1 MATITLTEVNATLG
15 EIRDEQKETTNA
27 VTSLTAKIS
36 AQMEAAEMNRLRDL
50 NNSPKVVAGASTT
63 RAPARPA
70 ADNSSS
76 GLSGGR
82 LAGLGLGLGALG
94 AGAMKGATGLAAMGL
109 AIPAFFGGLLAGS
122 EGLSWLQDV
131 AGMDYEGLKK
141 AALGF
146 ADIIL
151 EMDAKAFVVLG
162 GIMGISAV
170 GGKKAAVGVGFM
182 GLAIS
187 GFLAGLLAGST
198 ALGVADWIG
207 ADLNFGPMKK
217 TMAGFSDMVLSL
229 KKESLIVLAG
239 LLGTGAILGLASKNP
254 LDAAKGMAGLAAGI
268 IGFLGGLV
276 IGNDILSFGEIL
288 GADLNLS
295 ALGKTLSGF
304 SQSVG
309 QLTPEAGIA
318 LAGIMGAAV
327 GLAKFGADAKTAK
340 DTVAMMTGLGAG
352 ISGLMIGL
360 TVGDVAISWLDKIKA
375 ANSNGLVGVFKMFND
390 SVGALNNENSIK
402 ALAAIIGAGGAIGAV
417 VGAINPAAAAG
428 AGLGIFAIMTGIGAG
443 IAGLM
448 VGLATGDFITSYLQ
462 QFKGDGEGITGVF
475 KTFNDSILAITPEA
489 IERIKKLM
497 DLGGKG
503 ISGALI
509 GLSKGIVAFLGAEG
523 LVGLTDKL
531 SKAVFGTID
540 SIFGTSLN
548 KDKPGIVEQMIEGL
562 KPLDNFD
569 ISKID
574 EFSNAINGLSASFNN
589 LSDIKID
596 NSTSNISRIV
606 QDIAGVLD
614 MWPNLINGGT
624 WENKNSSKWFGLDD
638 VYFGP
643 GIKGIKE
650 GDVQLVS
657 DGINYIKNA
666 LNGTALIEATPAA
679 ADGGAY
685 QLGEISV
692 QAPRDVSIVR
702 MSDEVLNALTTVL
715 MQKDYGE
722 RVSASQAGAPTYVN
736 APQTT
741 TVNNSQSQGIVLPM
755 AQAIDTLD
763 GGLALGGNSGP
774 F

>member
-1 MATITLTEVNATLG
+1 MTITLAEINVTLG
-15 EIRDEQKETTNA
+15 EMRDEQKETTEA
-27 VTSLTAKIS
+27 VKSLTDKIS
-36 AQMEAAEMNRLRDL
+36 AQMEASELARLSAL
-50 NNSPKVVAGASTT
+50 NDKNKVRG
-63 RAPARPA
+63 
-70 ADNSSS
+70 SS
-76 GLSGGR
+76 GQAVPPTPGPSNNNQSPGLLGSPF
-82 LAGLGLGLGALG
+82 AGLGAGMAL
-94 AGAMKGATGLAAMGL
+94 AGGGMLKGAAGLTAMGL

-131 AGMDYEGLKK
+131 AGMDYDGLKK

-146 ADIIL
+146 SDIIL
-151 EMDAKAFVVLG
+151 DMDPMAFTVLA
-162 GIMGISAV
+162 GIMGISSV

-198 ALGVADWIG
+198 ALGVAEWMG
-207 ADLNFGPMKK
+207 ADLNFGALKK
-217 TMAGFSDMVLSL
+217 TMAGFGEMILSL
-229 KKESLIVLAG
+229 EKGPLIVLAG

-276 IGNDILSFGEIL
+276 IGNDILSFGKIL

-304 SQSVG
+304 SQAVG

-327 GLAKFGADAKTAK
+327 GLAKFGADTKTAK

-375 ANSNGLVGVFKMFND
+375 VNSAGLVGAFKMFND
-390 SVGALNNENSIK
+390 SIGALNNENSLT
-402 ALAAIIGAGGAIGAV
+402 ALAAILGAGGAIGAV

-428 AGLGIFAIMTGIGAG
+428 AGMGIFAIMTGIGAG

-448 VGLATGDFITSYLQ
+448 VGLATGDFITSHLQ
-462 QFKGDGEGITGVF
+462 SIKGDGPGITGVF

-497 DLGGKG
+497 ELGGKN
-503 ISGALI
+503 IAGALT
-509 GLSKGIVAFLGAEG
+509 GLSAGIVAFLGAEG

-596 NSTSNISRIV
+596 NSTSNISKIV

-666 LNGTALIEATPAA
+666 LNGTALIEAKPAA
-679 ADGGAY
+679 ADGAAF
-685 QLGEISV
+685 QLDEIQV
-692 QAPRDVSIVR
+692 QAPRDVSIVKI
-702 MSDEVLNALTTVL
+702 SQEVLNDLTVAL
-715 MQKDYGE
+715 MQSDYQE
-722 RVSASQAGAPTYVN
+722 RTAAVQPVN
-736 APQTT
+736 IVGGDTT
-741 TVNNSQSQGIVLPM
+741 NIGGDSTTFVQPM
-755 AQAIDTLD
+755 PPSIDLED
-763 GGLALGGNSGP
+763 GGLASGQRRSGP